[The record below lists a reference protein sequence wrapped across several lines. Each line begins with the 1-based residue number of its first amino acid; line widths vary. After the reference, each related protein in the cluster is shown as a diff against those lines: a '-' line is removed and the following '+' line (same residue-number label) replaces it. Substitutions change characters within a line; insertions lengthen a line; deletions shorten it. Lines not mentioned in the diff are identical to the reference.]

1 MSQLPPERTHA
12 IAVMETRYAAH
23 YGARNERFWGRLD
36 TTLGLLGAF
45 GGSAAF
51 GAAIAGNANLGAVAG
66 VVLAAASCVSLVTR
80 PLERSI
86 AFRDYR
92 RKFGDLDA
100 RSPQLSLAELD
111 KELKCL
117 QHEAPNGLESLAA
130 LAWNDVV
137 MSNGHPDRVKP
148 LGAFVRLVAVM
159 A

>member
-1 MSQLPPERTHA
+1 MSKLPPERTHA
-12 IAVMETRYAAH
+12 NAVMEARYAAH

-51 GAAIAGNANLGAVAG
+51 GAALAGNTALGAVAG
-66 VVLAAASCVSLVTR
+66 IVLAAASCVSLVTR

-86 AFRDYR
+86 EFRDHR

-100 RSPQLSLAELD
+100 RAPQLSLAEMD

-117 QHEAPNGLESLAA
+117 QHEGPNGLEALAVV
-130 LAWNDVV
+130 AWNDAV
-137 MSNGHPDRVKP
+137 MANGHPDLIRP
-148 LGAFVRLVAVM
+148 LGFFERMVSALA
-159 A
+159 